1 MNTSTISAGRPG
13 HKKLLFKY
21 SSQSAFR
28 FRCILDDLMRDQ
40 HIKDY
45 YDIYGEDLQ
54 DTEETSYFNN
64 SNNDDLRSCITGFTA
79 ATGVTN
85 KSQSHV
91 SKIQIKNQPEPG
103 YGIGYK
109 VHREPVVA
117 KDNTNFNDTQT
128 FITTRTNA
136 THATT
141 KTIDEPLT
149 FNNELLIF
157 DVFLDGNLIYS
168 KTNTGR
174 FPLTVHILI
183 KLGLIDE
190 KILGGRGIADKY
202 YRELDQKNYRKYNN
216 TQRVH

>member
-54 DTEETSYFNN
+54 DAEETSYFNN

-91 SKIQIKNQPEPG
+91 SKIQIKNQ
-103 YGIGYK
+103 
-109 VHREPVVA
+109 
-117 KDNTNFNDTQT
+117 TQK
-128 FITTRTNA
+128 IIR
-136 THATT
+136 HLHVSI
-141 KTIDEPLT
+141 KYYSR
-149 FNNELLIF
+149 
-157 DVFLDGNLIYS
+157 NLIMCAHIDIC
-168 KTNTGR
+168 TNPDNDITLLDITGQ
-174 FPLTVHILI
+174 P
-183 KLGLIDE
+183 
-190 KILGGRGIADKY
+190 
-202 YRELDQKNYRKYNN
+202 
-216 TQRVH
+216 